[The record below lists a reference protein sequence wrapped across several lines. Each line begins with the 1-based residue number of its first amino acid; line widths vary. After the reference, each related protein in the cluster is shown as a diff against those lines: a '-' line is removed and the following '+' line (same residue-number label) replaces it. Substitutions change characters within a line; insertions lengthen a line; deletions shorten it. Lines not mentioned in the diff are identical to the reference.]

1 MSTGSPV
8 VLTIHGEPA
17 SLKNSRQLVMIR
29 GKPAFI
35 KSAKARRYAED
46 FYKQC
51 PRLTPLL
58 EGDLSI
64 EITIYYASRRPDLDP
79 SGILDC
85 LQGRVIE
92 NDRQIKEMHLYHGL
106 DKADPSAEIQVQ
118 KKAPSSE
125 GATRNKTHH
134 QAEISLMRDS
144 LSKPKREG
152 NGNS

>member
-1 MSTGSPV
+1 MSTSSPV

-35 KSAKARRYAED
+35 KSAKARRYVED
-46 FYKQC
+46 FDKQC
-51 PRLTPLL
+51 PKLSPLL

-64 EITIYYASRRPDLDP
+64 KITIYYASRRPDLDP
-79 SGILDC
+79 SAILDC

-106 DKADPSAEIQVQ
+106 DKADPRAEIQIQ
-118 KKAPSSE
+118 KKPPPQRGQRE
-125 GATRNKTHH
+125 R
-134 QAEISLMRDS
+134 
-144 LSKPKREG
+144 KPITTG
-152 NGNS
+152 